1 MAEIIPKPTL
11 LNSSSV
17 GDWLLEE
24 VDFFRLLNTLFFI
37 FIMFYDAVDDKK
49 NDKPDEEAAEKTFNH

>member
-49 NDKPDEEAAEKTFNH
+49 NDKPDEEGA